1 VRNKLVF
8 LPEDVLH
15 TESYRWVTTRSRPR
29 GGYQGGR
36 YGAVADEADD
46 EDEAAEED
54 GGVANGPARGADR
67 AIQVGC
73 CGRERERGR
82 EREE

>member
-1 VRNKLVF
+1 MRNKLIF

-36 YGAVADEADD
+36 YGAAADEADEAD
-46 EDEAAEED
+46 EEDEEED

-67 AIQVGC
+67 AIQVGW
-73 CGRERERGR
+73 
-82 EREE
+82 